1 MEENITINRSNEGQQ
16 AKNST
21 FDKVKSTVS
30 SKLHEAADN
39 LSNKINATAGNNPKA
54 AQYGKQA
61 TDWLNR
67 SADYIEELNPQ
78 QMKTDLQKQV
88 QSNPGRSLLIAAGV
102 GLVLGSLFRRR

>member
-1 MEENITINRSNEGQQ
+1 MEENITIHRSDEGQTT
-16 AKNST
+16 KTST

-30 SKLHEAADN
+30 NKLHEAANN
-39 LSNKINATAGNNPKA
+39 LSNKINANADTNPKA
-54 AQYGKQA
+54 VQYGKQA

-67 SADYIEELNPQ
+67 SADYIDELDPQ

-88 QSNPGRSLLIAAGV
+88 QSNPGRSLLIAAGI